1 MAALKRGGRLFQGK
15 GNTSYQTNFKT
26 LFLSFSTMK
35 MKLKTSKPKKKKKK
49 KGKQKKINNSFIVW
63 LFVKP
68 YHMNSYE
75 F

>member
-1 MAALKRGGRLFQGK
+1 
-15 GNTSYQTNFKT
+15 
-26 LFLSFSTMK
+26 MK
-35 MKLKTSKPKKKKKK
+35 MKLKTSKPKKKKK
-49 KGKQKKINNSFIVW
+49 GKHQDINNSFIVW